1 MTNAALLIGA
11 AMNPIDRLIASL
23 MISRAKREIRADV
36 EKGVVPADVASFADL
51 HDHADANCYGGADE
65 PTSPIYYVSGEGGDD
80 PARAEWAARI
90 HNFVME
96 RLDTWIKAGG
106 LRAPAPVERADC
118 EHDDREVVA
127 SVHVSCKFCGFD
139 IGENRGE
146 AVRDGMLT
154 CESCGGTFAVPPS
167 AIHEAQ
173 WACLVAL
180 GEADADEGQ

>member
-1 MTNAALLIGA
+1 MTNAAIVIGDS
-11 AMNPIDRLIASL
+11 MSPLDRVIASM
-23 MISRAKREIRADV
+23 MIARAKREIRADV
-36 EKGVVPADVASFADL
+36 DAGEVPVDVASFADL
-51 HDHADANCYGGADE
+51 HDYADANCYGGADE

-80 PARAEWAARI
+80 PKRAEWAARI

-96 RLDTWIKAGG
+96 HLDAWIKSGA
-106 LRAPAPVERADC
+106 LRAAPPVEQADC
-118 EHDDREVVA
+118 EQGDRPVVA
-127 SVHVSCKFCGFD
+127 HVLISCKFCGFD

-180 GEADADEGQ
+180 GEADAGEGA